1 MRIVKSRGLRKVA
14 LVMAGVLLAACAADA
29 GPRKKHRQPARAER
43 SNQNS
48 LVDSPRYAEIVV
60 DAKTGKVL
68 REKNADSPRYPA
80 SITKIMTAYLA
91 FEELTAKRMD
101 MSTRLEVSGRC
112 AAMAPSKLGLKPGST
127 IALEDALLA
136 IITKSANDVACTI
149 GENIAGSEA
158 SFAERMT
165 RTARRIGMSN
175 TTYRNASGLPNPGQ
189 LTTARDQATLGRAI
203 QERFPSYYRLFST
216 RSFAYR
222 GDVYGNHN
230 RLLGR
235 VEGVDGIKTGYTRAS
250 GFNLVTSAKMDG
262 RHIVGVVLGGSS
274 GGARDAR
281 MASLVEN
288 YIQVAS
294 AGPRTSSV
302 LARNDDEAPVK
313 VASNRPVDVERTLAP
328 TPRVAMPQEV
338 APTINTRILQ
348 PVAPVRAATGA
359 PMPLV
364 QSYAAP
370 EAARAPIPA
379 PAPVKPVA
387 PARVAEQA
395 GDADPIVTASLPRRE
410 QGATAARQQA
420 AAAVPS
426 APRREAATAVAA
438 PVPAAR
444 AASGWVIQIGAFD
457 TIDQARGKLAKV
469 RGETGKLLADASPA
483 TETVA
488 KGNKTLVRA
497 RFTGFD
503 DRDAAQAACSALK
516 RRAIDCLAVHQ

>member
-14 LVMAGVLLAACAADA
+14 LVVAGVMLAACAADA
-29 GPRKKHRQPARAER
+29 GPRKKQRQTARVER
-43 SNQNS
+43 SKPAN
-48 LVDSPRYAEIVV
+48 LVDSPRYADIVV

-80 SITKIMTAYLA
+80 SITKIMTAYVA
-91 FEELTAKRMD
+91 FEELAAKRMD
-101 MSTRLEVSGRC
+101 MSTRLEVSARC
-112 AAMAPSKLGLKPGST
+112 AAMAPSKLGLKAGTT

-136 IITKSANDVACTI
+136 IITKSANDIACTI

-158 SFAERMT
+158 AFAERMT

-203 QERFPSYYRLFST
+203 QERFPGYYRMFST

-250 GFNLVTSAKMDG
+250 GFNLVTSARVDG
-262 RHIVGVVLGGSS
+262 RHIVAVVLGGTS

-281 MASLVEN
+281 MASLVES
-288 YIQVAS
+288 YMPMAS
-294 AGPRTSSV
+294 AGPRTTSV
-302 LARNDDEAPVK
+302 FARADEDEAPVR
-313 VASNRPVDVERTLAP
+313 VAASRPVEVERPQPVL
-328 TPRVAMPQEV
+328 PRVAQPTEV

-348 PVAPVRAATGA
+348 PVAPVRGAATGA
-359 PMPLV
+359 PMPLA
-364 QSYAAP
+364 QPYAAP
-370 EAARAPIPA
+370 EAPRVAMPPAVRPAAPQ
-379 PAPVKPVA
+379 
-387 PARVAEQA
+387 RVAEA
-395 GDADPIVTASLPRRE
+395 EADPIVTASLPRRE
-410 QGATAARQQA
+410 APAPRAAEAQ
-420 AAAVPS
+420 P
-426 APRREAATAVAA
+426 APRREAATAVAQPA
-438 PVPAAR
+438 PAAR

-457 TIDQARGKLAKV
+457 TVDQARGKLAKV
-469 RGETGKLLADASPA
+469 RGEAGKLLADASPA

-503 DRDAAQAACSALK
+503 DRGAAQAACSALK
-516 RRAIDCLAVHQ
+516 KRSIDCLAVQQ